1 VWVLELAVVMDFAR
15 EVGVVLLRALEHDL
29 FAISVVPLWDLGI
42 SYLGAIAEFMRC
54 QVDLAKT
61 SLAYKFAQCVI
72 ADGFEI
78 GRGELTVPGSAIYH
92 G

>member
-1 VWVLELAVVMDFAR
+1 VLELAVVMDFAR
-15 EVGVVLLRALEHDL
+15 EVGVVLLRALEHD
-29 FAISVVPLWDLGI
+29 
-42 SYLGAIAEFMRC
+42 LGAIAEFMRC

-78 GRGELTVPGSAIYH
+78 GRGELIE
-92 G
+92 